1 MTRETQLLRFADVEF
16 DVKAGEL
23 RRGGMTTRLE
33 PQPARVLA
41 MLVERA
47 GDVVT
52 RTELQQGVWSGDTFV
67 DFERGLNYCIAQIRT
82 ALGDSAS
89 SPRFIETLPRRGYR
103 FIAPVKGPLASGDQ
117 APSRHETAA
126 DAEAALNLGRV
137 DPDIS
142 LPALSADGEGT
153 IGESES
159 EATSGEDGENGGSRG
174 SRANGTPAAPS
185 RSTVAG
191 LARTFGIWVLVIAGV
206 VGAWTFVGRQQP
218 AGGAPGATAASK
230 AVPAATRPVRIAVAL
245 FDNDTKRQ
253 DYDQLAQTLTD
264 AIVARLASDTSR
276 LTVIGNSPILRQV
289 RSFRDVTAIGAK
301 LDTEHVI
308 LGQVQEI
315 AGRLRV
321 TAHLIRAADEG
332 HVWARRFEPSESDMP
347 TLDRTVA
354 DAVANAVTAKLLGQ

>member
-1 MTRETQLLRFADVEF
+1 MERLPQLLRFADVEF
-16 DVKAGEL
+16 DAKAGEL
-23 RRGGMTTRLE
+23 RRAGVTTRLE

-52 RTELQQGVWSGDTFV
+52 RAELQQHVWSGDTFV
-67 DFERGLNYCIAQIRT
+67 DFERGLNYCVAQIRT

-103 FIAPVKGPLASGDQ
+103 FIAPVQGPEASDDQ
-117 APSRHETAA
+117 TPVRREVS
-126 DAEAALNLGRV
+126 EAGEEASANIASSIPGS
-137 DPDIS
+137 S
-142 LPALSADGEGT
+142 LPALSADGKRS
-153 IGESES
+153 IGAS
-159 EATSGEDGENGGSRG
+159 EAPLSTPSTS
-174 SRANGTPAAPS
+174 
-185 RSTVAG
+185 STVAG
-191 LARTFGIWVLVIAGV
+191 VAKTLGVWVLVIAGV
-206 VGAWTFVGRQQP
+206 IGAWTFVGRRQ
-218 AGGAPGATAASK
+218 AADRASNASGASGTPGASVATSASK
-230 AVPAATRPVRIAVAL
+230 SGAAVATRPVRIAVAL
-245 FDNDTKRQ
+245 FDNETKRS

-264 AIVARLASDTSR
+264 AVVARLASDPSR

-289 RSFRDVTAIGAK
+289 RSFRDVTVIGAK

-308 LGQVQEI
+308 VGQVQEI

-354 DAVANAVTAKLLGQ
+354 DAVAGAVATKLLGQ

>member
-1 MTRETQLLRFADVEF
+1 MDGQPTRGDGVTQENQLLRFAEVEF

-23 RRGGMTTRLE
+23 RQDGVTTRLE

-52 RTELQQGVWSGDTFV
+52 RTELQQHVWSGETFV

-103 FIAPVKGPLASGDQ
+103 FIAPVQGGPAVRQ
-117 APSRHETAA
+117 
-126 DAEAALNLGRV
+126 
-137 DPDIS
+137 
-142 LPALSADGEGT
+142 
-153 IGESES
+153 
-159 EATSGEDGENGGSRG
+159 
-174 SRANGTPAAPS
+174 

-191 LARTFGIWVLVIAGV
+191 LAKIIGFWVLMIASMIGTWMMV
-206 VGAWTFVGRQQP
+206 PTRRPQAGAASG
-218 AGGAPGATAASK
+218 AASK
-230 AVPAATRPVRIAVAL
+230 PAAAAAAAAHPVRIAVAL

-264 AIVARLASDTSR
+264 ATVARLASDPTR
-276 LTVIGNSPILRQV
+276 ITVIGNAPILRQV
-289 RSFRDVTAIGAK
+289 RSFRDVTAIGAALK
-301 LDTEHVI
+301 TEHVI

-321 TAHLIRAADEG
+321 TTHLIRASDEG

-354 DAVANAVTAKLLGQ
+354 DAVAGAVASKLLGQ

>member
-1 MTRETQLLRFADVEF
+1 MDGQPTRGDGVTQENQLLRFAEVEF

-23 RRGGMTTRLE
+23 RQDGVTTRLE

-52 RTELQQGVWSGDTFV
+52 RTELQQHVWSGETFV

-103 FIAPVKGPLASGDQ
+103 FIAPVQGGPAVRQ
-117 APSRHETAA
+117 
-126 DAEAALNLGRV
+126 
-137 DPDIS
+137 
-142 LPALSADGEGT
+142 
-153 IGESES
+153 
-159 EATSGEDGENGGSRG
+159 
-174 SRANGTPAAPS
+174 

-191 LARTFGIWVLVIAGV
+191 LAKIIGFWVLMIASMIGTWMMV
-206 VGAWTFVGRQQP
+206 PTRRPQAGAASG
-218 AGGAPGATAASK
+218 AASK
-230 AVPAATRPVRIAVAL
+230 PAAAAAAAAHPVRIAVAL

-264 AIVARLASDTSR
+264 ATVARLASDPTR
-276 LTVIGNSPILRQV
+276 ITVIGNAPILRQV
-289 RSFRDVTAIGAK
+289 RSFRDVTAIGAALK
-301 LDTEHVI
+301 TEHVI

-321 TAHLIRAADEG
+321 TAHLIRASDEG

-354 DAVANAVTAKLLGQ
+354 DAVAGAVASKLLGQ

>member
-1 MTRETQLLRFADVEF
+1 VTQEPRLLRFADVEF

-52 RTELQQGVWSGDTFV
+52 RAELQQHVWSGDTFV

-103 FIAPVKGPLASGDQ
+103 FIAPVEGPLARGDQ
-117 APSRHETAA
+117 APSGHETAA
-126 DAEAALNLGRV
+126 DAEAAGNLARV
-137 DPDIS
+137 DPAIS
-142 LPALSADGEGT
+142 LAALSANREGS
-153 IGESES
+153 IGES
-159 EATSGEDGENGGSRG
+159 EATSG
-174 SRANGTPAAPS
+174 TPAAAS

-191 LARTFGIWVLVIAGV
+191 LARTIGIWVLVIAGIV
-206 VGAWTFVGRQQP
+206 AAWTFVGRQQS

-230 AVPAATRPVRIAVAL
+230 VVPAATRPVRIAVAL

-354 DAVANAVTAKLLGQ
+354 DAVAGAVASKLLGQ

>member
-1 MTRETQLLRFADVEF
+1 VTQEPRFLRFADVEF

-41 MLVERA
+41 MLVDRA

-52 RTELQQGVWSGDTFV
+52 RAELQQHVWSGDTFV

-103 FIAPVKGPLASGDQ
+103 FIAPVEGPLASGDQ
-117 APSRHETAA
+117 APSGHETAA
-126 DAEAALNLGRV
+126 DAEAAGSLARV
-137 DPDIS
+137 GPAIS
-142 LPALSADGEGT
+142 LPTLSADGEGS
-153 IGESES
+153 IGES
-159 EATSGEDGENGGSRG
+159 EATSGEDGETGGSRG
-174 SRANGTPAAPS
+174 SRASGTTAPPS

-191 LARTFGIWVLVIAGV
+191 LARTIGIWVLVIAGIV
-206 VGAWTFVGRQQP
+206 AAWTFVGRQQP
-218 AGGAPGATAASK
+218 AGGAPGATDASK
-230 AVPAATRPVRIAVAL
+230 ALPAATRPVRIAVAL

>member
-1 MTRETQLLRFADVEF
+1 MDGQPTRGDGVTQETQLLRFAEVEF

-23 RRGGMTTRLE
+23 RQDGVTTRLE

-52 RTELQQGVWSGDTFV
+52 RTELQQHVWSGETFV

-103 FIAPVKGPLASGDQ
+103 FIAPVQGGPAVRQ
-117 APSRHETAA
+117 
-126 DAEAALNLGRV
+126 
-137 DPDIS
+137 
-142 LPALSADGEGT
+142 
-153 IGESES
+153 
-159 EATSGEDGENGGSRG
+159 
-174 SRANGTPAAPS
+174 

-191 LARTFGIWVLVIAGV
+191 LAKIIGFWVLMIASMIGTWMMV
-206 VGAWTFVGRQQP
+206 PTRRPQAGAASG
-218 AGGAPGATAASK
+218 AASK
-230 AVPAATRPVRIAVAL
+230 PAAAAAAAAHPVRIAVAL

-264 AIVARLASDTSR
+264 ATVARLASDPTR
-276 LTVIGNSPILRQV
+276 ITVIGNAPILRQV
-289 RSFRDVTAIGAK
+289 RSFRDVTAIGAALK
-301 LDTEHVI
+301 TEHVI

-321 TAHLIRAADEG
+321 TTHLIRASDEG

-354 DAVANAVTAKLLGQ
+354 DAVAGAVTSKLLGQ

>member
-1 MTRETQLLRFADVEF
+1 VTQETRLVRFADVEF
-16 DVKAGEL
+16 DVTAGEL

-47 GDVVT
+47 GEVVT
-52 RTELQQGVWSGDTFV
+52 RTELQQHVWSGDTFV

-103 FIAPVKGPLASGDQ
+103 FVAPVA
-117 APSRHETAA
+117 APVVAEQVQVEA
-126 DAEAALNLGRV
+126 DAEVGSGAPASGG
-137 DPDIS
+137 DP
-142 LPALSADGEGT
+142 AV
-153 IGESES
+153 
-159 EATSGEDGENGGSRG
+159 
-174 SRANGTPAAPS
+174 PS
-185 RSTVAG
+185 RSTSAS
-191 LARTFGIWVLVIAGV
+191 LAATIGTWVLVIAGV
-206 VGAWTFVGRQQP
+206 IGAWTIVARQSGGR
-218 AGGAPGATAASK
+218 AAPGAPSRS
-230 AVPAATRPVRIAVAL
+230 AVPAAAVATRPVRIAVAL

-264 AIVARLASDTSR
+264 AIVARLASDPSR

-301 LDTEHVI
+301 LETEHVI

-354 DAVANAVTAKLLGQ
+354 DAVAGAVASKLLGQ

>member
-1 MTRETQLLRFADVEF
+1 VTQEPRLFRFADVEF

-23 RRGGMTTRLE
+23 RRAGGVTTRLE

-52 RTELQQGVWSGDTFV
+52 RAELQQHVWSGDTFV

-103 FIAPVKGPLASGDQ
+103 FVAPVDAPVDAAVDRPVDAPVAAEQGDADGHASGNDP
-117 APSRHETAA
+117 AVRPRSTAA
-126 DAEAALNLGRV
+126 SLAMTLGTW
-137 DPDIS
+137 
-142 LPALSADGEGT
+142 A
-153 IGESES
+153 
-159 EATSGEDGENGGSRG
+159 
-174 SRANGTPAAPS
+174 
-185 RSTVAG
+185 
-191 LARTFGIWVLVIAGV
+191 LVIAGV
-206 VGAWTFVGRQQP
+206 VGAWTFVGWRQ
-218 AGGAPGATAASK
+218 AADRASSAASGGASSAKSTAQSTS
-230 AVPAATRPVRIAVAL
+230 AVATRPVRIAVAL

-264 AIVARLASDTSR
+264 AVVARLASDPSR

-289 RSFRDVTAIGAK
+289 RSFRDVTAIGAA
-301 LDTEHVI
+301 LETEHVI

-321 TAHLIRAADEG
+321 TAHLIRAVDEG

-347 TLDRTVA
+347 ALDRTVA
-354 DAVANAVTAKLLGQ
+354 DAVAGAVASKLLGQ

>member
-1 MTRETQLLRFADVEF
+1 MDGQPTRGDGVTQENQLLRFAEVEF

-23 RRGGMTTRLE
+23 RQDGVTTRLE

-52 RTELQQGVWSGDTFV
+52 RTELQQHVWSGETFV

-103 FIAPVKGPLASGDQ
+103 FIAPVQGGPAVRQ
-117 APSRHETAA
+117 
-126 DAEAALNLGRV
+126 
-137 DPDIS
+137 
-142 LPALSADGEGT
+142 
-153 IGESES
+153 
-159 EATSGEDGENGGSRG
+159 
-174 SRANGTPAAPS
+174 

-191 LARTFGIWVLVIAGV
+191 LAKIIGFWVLMIASMIGTWMMV
-206 VGAWTFVGRQQP
+206 PTRRPQAGAASG
-218 AGGAPGATAASK
+218 AASK
-230 AVPAATRPVRIAVAL
+230 PAAAAAAAAHPVRIAVAL

-264 AIVARLASDTSR
+264 ATVARLASDPTR
-276 LTVIGNSPILRQV
+276 ITVIGNAPILRQV
-289 RSFRDVTAIGAK
+289 RSFRDVTAIGAALK
-301 LDTEHVI
+301 TEHVI

-321 TAHLIRAADEG
+321 TAHLIRASDEG

-354 DAVANAVTAKLLGQ
+354 DAVAGAVTSKLLGQ

>member
-1 MTRETQLLRFADVEF
+1 VTHEPRLLRFADVEF

-23 RRGGMTTRLE
+23 RRAGGVTTRLE

-52 RTELQQGVWSGDTFV
+52 RAELQQHVWSGDTFV

-89 SPRFIETLPRRGYR
+89 SSRFIETLPRRGYR
-103 FIAPVKGPLASGDQ
+103 FIAPVNAPVSVPVAGEQTSRSVADGAAAGD
-117 APSRHETAA
+117 A
-126 DAEAALNLGRV
+126 NLGS
-137 DPDIS
+137 PS
-142 LPALSADGEGT
+142 
-153 IGESES
+153 
-159 EATSGEDGENGGSRG
+159 SGGD
-174 SRANGTPAAPS
+174 AAAPAPA
-185 RSTVAG
+185 RSTVSG
-191 LARTFGIWVLVIAGV
+191 LVSTLGIWSLVIAGV
-206 VGAWTFVGRQQP
+206 IGAWTFVGQRQAADRAAR
-218 AGGAPGATAASK
+218 AGASAAKS
-230 AVPAATRPVRIAVAL
+230 AAPAAPAAAPAVAARPVRIAVAL

-264 AIVARLASDTSR
+264 AIVARLASDPSR
-276 LTVIGNSPILRQV
+276 LTVVGNSPILRQV
-289 RSFRDVTAIGAK
+289 RSFRDVTAIGSA
-301 LDTEHVI
+301 LNTEHVI
-308 LGQVQEI
+308 LGQVQQI

-354 DAVANAVTAKLLGQ
+354 DAVAGAVASKLLGQ

>member
-1 MTRETQLLRFADVEF
+1 VKIPETRPNRPTGDIRLLRFADVEF

-52 RTELQQGVWSGDTFV
+52 RAELQQHVWSGDTFV
-67 DFERGLNYCIAQIRT
+67 DFERGLNYCVAQIRT

-103 FIAPVKGPLASGDQ
+103 FIASVES
-117 APSRHETAA
+117 APAAERAAA
-126 DAEAALNLGRV
+126 DESAAAPESAVADDDAPFVWSGG
-137 DPDIS
+137 P
-142 LPALSADGEGT
+142 PAPARSPAATVART
-153 IGESES
+153 IGLW
-159 EATSGEDGENGGSRG
+159 T
-174 SRANGTPAAPS
+174 
-185 RSTVAG
+185 
-191 LARTFGIWVLVIAGV
+191 LVIAGV
-206 VGAWTFVGRQQP
+206 VLVWQVGMRVQEIRGA
-218 AGGAPGATAASK
+218 AK
-230 AVPAATRPVRIAVAL
+230 PVRIAVAL
-245 FDNDTKRQ
+245 FDNDTKRA

-264 AIVARLASDTSR
+264 AITARLANDPSR
-276 LTVIGNSPILRQV
+276 LTVIGNAPILRQV
-289 RSFRDVTAIGAK
+289 RSFRDVTTIGAALK
-301 LDTEHVI
+301 TEHVI
-308 LGQVQEI
+308 VGQVQEI

-347 TLDRTVA
+347 TLDRVVA
-354 DAVANAVTAKLLGQ
+354 DAVAAAVSEKLLRE

>member
-1 MTRETQLLRFADVEF
+1 MDGQPTRGDGVTQETQLLRFAEVEF

-23 RRGGMTTRLE
+23 RQDGVTTRLE

-52 RTELQQGVWSGDTFV
+52 RTELQQHVWSGETFV

-103 FIAPVKGPLASGDQ
+103 FIAPVQGGPAVRQ
-117 APSRHETAA
+117 
-126 DAEAALNLGRV
+126 
-137 DPDIS
+137 
-142 LPALSADGEGT
+142 
-153 IGESES
+153 
-159 EATSGEDGENGGSRG
+159 
-174 SRANGTPAAPS
+174 

-191 LARTFGIWVLVIAGV
+191 LAKIIGFWVLMIASMIGTWMMV
-206 VGAWTFVGRQQP
+206 PTRRPQAGAASG
-218 AGGAPGATAASK
+218 AASK
-230 AVPAATRPVRIAVAL
+230 PAAAAAAAAHPVRIAVAL

-264 AIVARLASDTSR
+264 ATVARLASDPTR
-276 LTVIGNSPILRQV
+276 ITVIGNAPILRQV
-289 RSFRDVTAIGAK
+289 RSFRDVTAIGAALK
-301 LDTEHVI
+301 TEHVI

-321 TAHLIRAADEG
+321 TAHLIRASDEG

-354 DAVANAVTAKLLGQ
+354 DAVAGAVTSKLLGQ